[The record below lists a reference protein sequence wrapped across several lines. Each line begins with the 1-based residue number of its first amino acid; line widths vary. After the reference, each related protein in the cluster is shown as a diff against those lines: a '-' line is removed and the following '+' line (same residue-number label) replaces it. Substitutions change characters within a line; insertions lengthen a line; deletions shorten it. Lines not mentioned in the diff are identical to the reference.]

1 MKKAVHLLLLP
12 LFVLYTADIDHPTI
26 IPREQKE
33 IKAGDITERIRE
45 NVTCPWQKTT
55 VDTYKGGNPDM
66 KVTGIATTFLATMEV
81 LKKAKEKGLNMVIT
95 HEPTFYN
102 HLDETD
108 QFEGDLV
115 VAAKQKYIK
124 DNGLIV
130 FRFHDH
136 IHQTSPD
143 GVYAGVINQ
152 MGWKEYE
159 KQQRPYIYKLPRTSL
174 KALSQQLKA
183 TFHTENIRV
192 VGNPDMPVTYAGLV
206 LGAAGS
212 ARQIEVLQRND
223 VEVLLIGETNEW
235 ETVEYVRDAVNMDK
249 KKALILLGHANSEEA
264 GMDYCAEWL
273 KTFVSEV
280 PVEFVPAG
288 DPFWTPE

>member
-1 MKKAVHLLLLP
+1 
-12 LFVLYTADIDHPTI
+12 
-26 IPREQKE
+26 
-33 IKAGDITERIRE
+33 
-45 NVTCPWQKTT
+45 
-55 VDTYKGGNPDM
+55 
-66 KVTGIATTFLATMEV
+66 
-81 LKKAKEKGLNMVIT
+81 
-95 HEPTFYN
+95 
-102 HLDETD
+102 
-108 QFEGDLV
+108 
-115 VAAKQKYIK
+115 
-124 DNGLIV
+124 
-130 FRFHDH
+130 
-136 IHQTSPD
+136 
-143 GVYAGVINQ
+143 
-152 MGWKEYE
+152 
-159 KQQRPYIYKLPRTSL
+159 
-174 KALSQQLKA
+174 
-183 TFHTENIRV
+183 
-192 VGNPDMPVTYAGLV
+192 MPVTYAGLV